1 MYKNYQVLVFPP
13 YNKYYVL
20 NFVNMALRWLR
31 KTILNIKNIE
41 LKVCMLKASM
51 LKCNGRLLM
60 VLSIY

>member
-20 NFVNMALRWLR
+20 NVVNMALRWLR

-41 LKVCMLKASM
+41 
-51 LKCNGRLLM
+51 
-60 VLSIY
+60 

>member
-1 MYKNYQVLVFPP
+1 MNKNYQVLVFPP

-41 LKVCMLKASM
+41 
-51 LKCNGRLLM
+51 
-60 VLSIY
+60 